1 MPIAST
7 IILALALGISA
18 MLLLHRCSEQSA
30 IQLLPGIGVVAA
42 TAVIHTL
49 LFWLGQFVGSM
60 LSFQSEEDPTR
71 YTDVNSY
78 IFLGLTAIV
87 VLKMLAPYLRR
98 EPRLPVFDLTQHL
111 AVLAMAVS
119 TGTNVLL
126 IGVGVGFVGSS
137 SPIALLVA
145 TLVLGTLGL
154 MFGRQ
159 KVELRPRRWMIIAS
173 VLLLG
178 VAIAAVINA

>member
-18 MLLLHRCSEQSA
+18 MLLLHRCSEQST

-71 YTDVNSY
+71 YTDVN

-126 IGVGVGFVGSS
+126 IGVGMGFVGSS